1 MSLGALHVCSCVG
14 DTWNFLINHYGA
26 KWLIFFVSVKKEKK
40 KQWVQIKDKIIMA
53 KRKDEEKKKDMKK
66 NRKGFIILRHNV
78 KEVLE
83 NGGL

>member
-1 MSLGALHVCSCVG
+1 MTDL
-14 DTWNFLINHYGA
+14 FRIR
-26 KWLIFFVSVKKEKK
+26 KKRKK

>member
-1 MSLGALHVCSCVG
+1 M
-14 DTWNFLINHYGA
+14 
-26 KWLIFFVSVKKEKK
+26 SVKKEKK

-66 NRKGFIILRHNV
+66 NRKGFIILCHNV

>member
-1 MSLGALHVCSCVG
+1 MTDLFRVRE
-14 DTWNFLINHYGA
+14 
-26 KWLIFFVSVKKEKK
+26 KRKK

-66 NRKGFIILRHNV
+66 TRKGFIILRHNV

>member
-1 MSLGALHVCSCVG
+1 MTDLFRVR
-14 DTWNFLINHYGA
+14 
-26 KWLIFFVSVKKEKK
+26 KKRKN

-83 NGGL
+83 KGGL

>member
-1 MSLGALHVCSCVG
+1 MTDLFRVR
-14 DTWNFLINHYGA
+14 
-26 KWLIFFVSVKKEKK
+26 KKRKK

-83 NGGL
+83 NRGL

>member
-1 MSLGALHVCSCVG
+1 MTDLFRVR
-14 DTWNFLINHYGA
+14 
-26 KWLIFFVSVKKEKK
+26 KKRKK

-53 KRKDEEKKKDMKK
+53 TRKDEEKKKDVKK
-66 NRKGFIILRHNV
+66 NRKGFIILLHNV

>member
-1 MSLGALHVCSCVG
+1 MTDLFRVR
-14 DTWNFLINHYGA
+14 
-26 KWLIFFVSVKKEKK
+26 KKRKK

-66 NRKGFIILRHNV
+66 NRKGFIIPRHNV

>member
-1 MSLGALHVCSCVG
+1 MTDLFRVR
-14 DTWNFLINHYGA
+14 
-26 KWLIFFVSVKKEKK
+26 KKRKK